1 MPKAEGATD
10 CGHFSIAVIIASD
23 SGLSSNK
30 IKFRKEIRKRA
41 DIVYCFNKN
50 PSFGVFKFYA
60 G

>member
-10 CGHFSIAVIIASD
+10 CGHLPIAVIIAVD

-41 DIVYCFNKN
+41 DI
-50 PSFGVFKFYA
+50 
-60 G
+60 